1 MAKYKVDI
9 ADLSGNLI
17 ETLDETFDSYE
28 DAEYEAQQWI
38 SDYSAGADVLQLAG
52 EAYGDPDDVDYE
64 IYEAT

>member
-9 ADLSGNLI
+9 VDLSGNLI
-17 ETLDETFDSYE
+17 ETLDETFASYE

-52 EAYGDPDDVDYE
+52 ESYSDPDDVDYE
-64 IYEAT
+64 IYEAI